1 MTHSWFTGS
10 NPQTLF
16 PYVLPLGEVIWKQYR
31 RSSHST
37 AMTELLSRSRTIPP
51 ATAPRGWHIRFPL
64 REEEQ
69 PVPRRGH
76 QPRLT
81 AGHRAQCVKPDTS
94 PANYTKS
101 DPDPRKVTRTSWC
114 WGNRLSGWG
123 RDSRGHDG
131 GPACR
136 QCHPRTGALSETSA
150 WPLPRP
156 LTETQCWSTDRE
168 REGITDNPHTR
179 VCVLWNKDMF
189 FTSDSC
195 WKLSLENCPS
205 SSTPAPSPS

>member
-1 MTHSWFTGS
+1 MVHRFKPTNTVSVRFAVGWS
-10 NPQTLF
+10 DLEAVSPVLTLHGHDRTVVQIQNH
-16 PYVLPLGEVIWKQYR
+16 PA
-31 RSSHST
+31 SHC
-37 AMTELLSRSRTIPP
+37 
-51 ATAPRGWHIRFPL
+51 APRLAHQVPPL